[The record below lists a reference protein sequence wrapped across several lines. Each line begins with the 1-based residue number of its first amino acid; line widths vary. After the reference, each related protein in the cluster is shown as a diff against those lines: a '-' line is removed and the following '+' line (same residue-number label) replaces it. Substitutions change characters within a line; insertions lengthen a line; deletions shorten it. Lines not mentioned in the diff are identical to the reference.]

1 MPMKFLIL
9 MMLCQN
15 ALAETYEVNHRG
27 HVYTFKDDEKGL
39 SLSSKRL
46 SFEIPV
52 KACSKNLVQE
62 VSASFSSKFKVL
74 TDSGQDVVTVKSSKK
89 TLRVPLGHKD
99 GKYLV
104 YFPDHFAKSFLV
116 YKELCK

>member
-1 MPMKFLIL
+1 MISL
-9 MMLCQN
+9 N
-15 ALAETYEVNHRG
+15 ALAETYEVDHRG

-46 SFEIPV
+46 SFDIPV
-52 KACSKNLVQE
+52 KPCSKNLVQE
-62 VSASFSSKFKVL
+62 VSASFSSKLKVL
-74 TDSGQDVVTVKSSKK
+74 TESGQDVVTVKSSKK

>member
-1 MPMKFLIL
+1 LDYVLNPNRLAP
-9 MMLCQN
+9 N
-15 ALAETYEVNHRG
+15 AQVCALE
-27 HVYTFKDDEKGL
+27 DDEKGL

-46 SFEIPV
+46 FFDFPV

-74 TDSGQDVVTVKSSKK
+74 TDSGQDVLTVKSSKK
-89 TLRVPLGHKD
+89 TLLVPSGHKN